1 MTETMTEL
9 ETYKR
14 GDQPIPARMLRWHL
28 YGAGLENLGK
38 SGKPEEVAVPD
49 YGADELLVR
58 QDACGLCFSDTKVIG
73 LGINHPRLTGRD
85 LATDPVTLG
94 HEVSCTV
101 VGVGANLKDRFQIG
115 ERYVVQADVFYQG
128 KSMAYGYAI
137 RGGLAEYSVIPK
149 AIIDGDEGC
158 YLLPIRPDTGY
169 VESALTEPWACV
181 VSAYAQSHRDG
192 IKHGGQMLVIGSKE
206 AQAHDYD
213 WSSLFAPDRKPAQ
226 IVLWQISRNDVD
238 RAAYDGLTK
247 EAWALAVP
255 TSEYTVGQAIDT
267 GVSAFWE
274 SMKLNTTQSNGFDDI
289 LVLDGVAPDTVELAA
304 ATLADHGIMNFIGG
318 KPFPRK
324 LSLDIGRIH
333 YNWHH
338 YLGTSGGKPADA
350 YAEARGADLKAG
362 GNAWFIGA
370 GGPMGQMHVQRA
382 IQHQNPPKLIV
393 ATDVDVA
400 RLQSV
405 ADRFGG
411 TARERGITLVTL
423 NPKEM
428 GDVAFNA
435 ELKRLTNGHGY
446 DDIVSMV
453 PVAALIEHAA
463 DYLAEGGWF
472 NIFAGVARGTMAS
485 LDVNLITQKGC
496 RFLGS
501 SGSSLS
507 DMRETLARVEND
519 ELSTNASLAA
529 IGGMAAAAEGLRAVK
544 EGWFPGKTLIFPL
557 IHDLPLTTLPE
568 MKEKMPSIFAKL
580 KDGQFWTQEA
590 EEELLRL
597 HLPETT

>member
-1 MTETMTEL
+1 MTEL

-14 GDQPIPARMLRWHL
+14 ADQPIPSRMLRWHL

-38 SGKPEEVAVPD
+38 SGKPEEVAVPA

-101 VGVGANLKDRFQIG
+101 VGVGANLKDRFHVG

-158 YLLPIRPDTGY
+158 YLLPVRPETGY

-192 IKHGGQMLVIGSKE
+192 IKHGGKMLILGSHE
-206 AQAHDYD
+206 ARTHTYD
-213 WSSLFAPDRKPAQ
+213 WAGLFGTERKPE
-226 IVLWQISRNDVD
+226 S
-238 RAAYDGLTK
+238 
-247 EAWALAVP
+247 
-255 TSEYTVGQAIDT
+255 IDT
-267 GVSAFWE
+267 DTFSGKAKE
-274 SMKLNTTQSNGFDDI
+274 SFRTQTLGMDLFSTAIGLAETLAAQNALPEQTLFYDDI
-289 LVLDGVAPDTVELAA
+289 LVLDGVAPEAVEEAA
-304 ATLADHGIMNFIGG
+304 ALLADHGIMNFVGG
-318 KPFPRK
+318 KPLPRK

-338 YLGTSGGKPADA
+338 YLGVPNDRPADA
-350 YAEARGADLKAG
+350 YAETRAADLKAG

-382 IQHQNPPKLIV
+382 IQHKTPPKLIV
-393 ATDVDVA
+393 ATDVDVV
-400 RLQSV
+400 RLKSV

-428 GDVAFNA
+428 GDEAFNA

-446 DDIVSMV
+446 DDIISMV

-472 NIFAGVARGTMAS
+472 NIFAGVARGTMAN

-529 IGGMAAAAEGLRAVK
+529 IGGMEAAAEGLKAVK

-568 MKEKMPSIFAKL
+568 LKEKMPSVFAKL

-597 HLPETT
+597 HLPG

>member
-1 MTETMTEL
+1 MTEL

-14 GDQPIPARMLRWHL
+14 ADQPIPSRMLRWHL

-38 SGKPEEVAVPD
+38 SGKPEEVAVPA

-101 VGVGANLKDRFQIG
+101 VGVGANLKDRFHVG

-158 YLLPIRPDTGY
+158 YLLPVRPETGY

-192 IKHGGQMLVIGSKE
+192 IKHGGKMLILGSHE
-206 AQAHDYD
+206 ARTHTYD
-213 WSSLFAPDRKPAQ
+213 WAGLFGTERKPE
-226 IVLWQISRNDVD
+226 S
-238 RAAYDGLTK
+238 
-247 EAWALAVP
+247 
-255 TSEYTVGQAIDT
+255 IDT
-267 GVSAFWE
+267 DTFSGKAVE
-274 SMKLNTTQSNGFDDI
+274 SFRTQTLGMDLFSTAIGLAETLAAQNALPEQTLFYDDI
-289 LVLDGVAPDTVELAA
+289 LVLDGVAPEAVEEAA
-304 ATLADHGIMNFIGG
+304 ALLADHGIMNFVGG
-318 KPFPRK
+318 KPLPRK

-338 YLGTSGGKPADA
+338 YLGVPNDRPADA
-350 YAEARGADLKAG
+350 YAETRTADLKEG

-382 IQHQNPPKLIV
+382 IQHKTPPKLIV
-393 ATDVDVA
+393 ATDVDVV
-400 RLQSV
+400 RLKSV

-428 GDVAFNA
+428 GDEAFNA

-446 DDIVSMV
+446 DDIISMV

-472 NIFAGVARGTMAS
+472 NIFAGVARGTMAN

-529 IGGMAAAAEGLRAVK
+529 IGGMEAAAEGLKAVK

-568 MKEKMPSIFAKL
+568 LKEKMPSVFAKL

-597 HLPETT
+597 HLPG

>member
-1 MTETMTEL
+1 MTEL

-14 GDQPIPARMLRWHL
+14 ADQPIPSRMLRWHL

-38 SGKPEEVAVPD
+38 SGKPEEVAVPA

-101 VGVGANLKDRFQIG
+101 VGVGANLKDRFHVG

-158 YLLPIRPDTGY
+158 YLLPVRPETGY

-192 IKHGGQMLVIGSKE
+192 IKHGGKMLILGSHE
-206 AQAHDYD
+206 ARTHTYD
-213 WSSLFAPDRKPAQ
+213 WAGLFGTERKPE
-226 IVLWQISRNDVD
+226 S
-238 RAAYDGLTK
+238 
-247 EAWALAVP
+247 
-255 TSEYTVGQAIDT
+255 IDT
-267 GVSAFWE
+267 DTFSGKAVE
-274 SMKLNTTQSNGFDDI
+274 SFRTQTLGMDLFSTAIGLAETLAAQNALPEQTLFYDDI
-289 LVLDGVAPDTVELAA
+289 LVLDGVAPEAVEE
-304 ATLADHGIMNFIGG
+304 ATALLADHGIMNFVGG
-318 KPFPRK
+318 KPLPRK

-338 YLGTSGGKPADA
+338 YLGVPNDRPADA
-350 YAEARGADLKAG
+350 YAETRTADLKEG

-382 IQHQNPPKLIV
+382 IQHKTPPKLIV
-393 ATDVDVA
+393 ATDVDVV
-400 RLQSV
+400 RLKSV

-411 TARERGITLVTL
+411 TAQERGITLVTL

-428 GDVAFNA
+428 GDEAFNA

-446 DDIVSMV
+446 DDIISMV

-472 NIFAGVARGTMAS
+472 NIFAGVARGTMAN

-529 IGGMAAAAEGLRAVK
+529 IGGMEAAAEGLKAVK

-568 MKEKMPSIFAKL
+568 LKEKMPSVFAKL

-597 HLPETT
+597 HLPG

>member
-1 MTETMTEL
+1 MTEL

-14 GDQPIPARMLRWHL
+14 ADQPIPSRMLRWHL

-38 SGKPEEVAVPD
+38 SGKPEEVAVPA

-101 VGVGANLKDRFQIG
+101 VGVGTNLKDRFHVG

-158 YLLPIRPDTGY
+158 YLLPVRPETGY

-192 IKHGGQMLVIGSKE
+192 IKHGGKMLILGSHE
-206 AQAHDYD
+206 ARTHTYD
-213 WSSLFAPDRKPAQ
+213 WAGLFGTERKPE
-226 IVLWQISRNDVD
+226 S
-238 RAAYDGLTK
+238 
-247 EAWALAVP
+247 
-255 TSEYTVGQAIDT
+255 IDT
-267 GVSAFWE
+267 DTFSGKAVE
-274 SMKLNTTQSNGFDDI
+274 SFRTQTLGMDLFSTAIGLAETLAAQNALPEQTLFYDDI
-289 LVLDGVAPDTVELAA
+289 LVLDGVAPEAVEEAA
-304 ATLADHGIMNFIGG
+304 ALLADHGIMNFVGG
-318 KPFPRK
+318 KPLPRK

-338 YLGTSGGKPADA
+338 YLGVPNDRPADA
-350 YAEARGADLKAG
+350 YAETRTADLKEG

-382 IQHQNPPKLIV
+382 IQHKTPPKLIV
-393 ATDVDVA
+393 ATDVDVV
-400 RLQSV
+400 RLKSV

-428 GDVAFNA
+428 GDEAFNA

-446 DDIVSMV
+446 DDIISMV

-472 NIFAGVARGTMAS
+472 NIFAGVARGTMAN

-529 IGGMAAAAEGLRAVK
+529 IGGMEAAAEGLKAVK

-568 MKEKMPSIFAKL
+568 LKEKMPSVFAKL

-597 HLPETT
+597 HLPG